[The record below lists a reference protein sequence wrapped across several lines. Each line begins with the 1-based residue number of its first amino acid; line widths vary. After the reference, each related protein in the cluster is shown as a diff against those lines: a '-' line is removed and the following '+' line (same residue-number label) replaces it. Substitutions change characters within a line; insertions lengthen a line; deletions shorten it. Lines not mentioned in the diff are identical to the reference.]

1 MPIYFLSINALK
13 DIIIFLRL
21 YRKFDHFLK
30 IYFFERKS
38 THTFRSGRAVADR
51 EETENLKETPH

>member
-30 IYFFERKS
+30 IYFFERNS